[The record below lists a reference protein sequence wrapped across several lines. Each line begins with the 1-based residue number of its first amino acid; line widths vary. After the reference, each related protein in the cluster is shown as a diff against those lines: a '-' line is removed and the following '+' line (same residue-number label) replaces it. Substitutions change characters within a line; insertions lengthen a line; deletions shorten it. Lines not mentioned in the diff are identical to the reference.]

1 MENSLKVLIN
11 FNEKIIRKQ
20 LEKYY
25 YYSWKKKLPSLLKY
39 FLFIILFLTLV
50 DSIFKPDRSRA
61 DFLVS
66 IGIFLLIACSLY
78 IIIFYFN
85 KANYISKLNKHIDE
99 LKRFNPLTEL
109 YFDENSFYIKSEQY
123 DIRSIW
129 KKVTYNISGRTLI
142 ITIDL
147 GTPLT
152 YLISEEETEQ
162 YQNILTFL
170 KYKAKLKK

>member
-20 LEKYY
+20 LENYY
-25 YYSWKKKLPSLLKY
+25 YYSWKKKLPSILKY
-39 FLFIILFLTLV
+39 FLFITLFLTLI
-50 DSIFKPDRSRA
+50 DSIFKANRSRV
-61 DFLVS
+61 DFLS
-66 IGIFLLIACSLY
+66 FLGTFLIVTGLLY

-99 LKRFNPLTEL
+99 LKKFNPITEL

-129 KKVTYNISGRTLI
+129 KKITYNISGK
-142 ITIDL
+142 TIVINMDM
-147 GTPLT
+147 GTQFT
-152 YLISEEETEQ
+152 YLVDEEETEQ
-162 YQNILTFL
+162 YQDILTFL
-170 KYKAKLKK
+170 KNKAKPKK